1 MLGTT
6 HEKRLMVDILAIRQ
20 SYERREIADILWIK
34 GNRNPA
40 DAMTKEK
47 ACNALQQMVD
57 TNRLDLELDGW
68 VESIMHFTRETDGKT
83 INHIEPFQTQLRPVI
98 LPTPTLQPL
107 QPVAQQA
114 SQPLHTTVITRKETS
129 WPSWDG
135 SQES

>member
-1 MLGTT
+1 MLRVTRSVLASELYAMSLGFDVAATIRSSLNQILSSNVSLIICVDSKSLYDCLVMLGTT

-68 VESIMHFTRETDGKT
+68 VER
-83 INHIEPFQTQLRPVI
+83 
-98 LPTPTLQPL
+98 
-107 QPVAQQA
+107 
-114 SQPLHTTVITRKETS
+114 
-129 WPSWDG
+129 
-135 SQES
+135 